1 MWRPRFHFAL
11 PVWGEAYVDL
21 FLRATLPCLLAR
33 GNLGDFRWASGSVFK
48 IYTRAVDAERLG
60 EQRAF
65 RRLQSLI
72 ETRIVPIDDLMAVRQ
87 ANFARFTDCQRMAV
101 ETSDAADAALFFLG
115 PDFLLNDG
123 MISTVAERIVAGRAA
138 VMIEGNRVIKSDVLP
153 IVEAKTRRGHG
164 ALALELT
171 GRELVGMALGRLH
184 PQSRA
189 WFWDAPNFD
198 RLPPYLHF
206 RAGDAGFVSAGY
218 VLHPMAVRSR
228 VKNVPILN
236 IWDQDWLAAACPDPG
251 EIEVATDSDVM
262 TIFGLDEAERFAD
275 YLVPN
280 AASVDAVA
288 YFAEWTFSALH
299 RDFGRRLARFKAK
312 DGDPAI
318 WAEAEILARATVEQI
333 AERLAQDDDTV
344 MAQDPKRMLVRLR
357 ARYRYAD
364 RSLYNPPYAADTGEI
379 GNALAED
386 LPRLL
391 EVASPADRERLIVLA
406 RARGLAV

>member
-1 MWRPRFHFAL
+1 MWQPRFHFAL
-11 PVWGEAYVDL
+11 PVWGKSYVDV
-21 FLRATLPCLLAR
+21 FLRVTLPCLLAR
-33 GNLGDFRWASGSVFK
+33 GNLGDFAWAKQSVFK
-48 IYTRAVDAERLG
+48 IYTRATDAQRMG
-60 EQRAF
+60 ENRAF

-72 ETRIVPIDDLMAVRQ
+72 ETRFVPIDELMAVRQ

-115 PDFLLNDG
+115 PDFVLNDG
-123 MISTVAERIVAGRAA
+123 LISAVAERIVAGRAA
-138 VMIEGNRVIKSDVLP
+138 VMIEGNRLVKDDVLP
-153 IVEAKTRRGHG
+153 ALDAAQRTGHG
-164 ALALELT
+164 ALALELS
-171 GRELVGMALGRLH
+171 GRALVSLAFERLH
-184 PQSRA
+184 AQSRA
-189 WFWDAPNFD
+189 WFWDAINFD

-228 VKNVPILN
+228 VKGAPIVN

-251 EIEVATDSDVM
+251 EIDVATDSDAM
-262 TIFGLDEAERFAD
+262 AIFGLDEPERFGD

-280 AASVDAVA
+280 RASIEAVA
-288 YFAEWTFSALH
+288 YFAEWTFNAHH

-312 DGDPAI
+312 DGDLAT
-318 WAEAEILARATVEQI
+318 WAKAEAEARSVVAAIE
-333 AERLAQDDDTV
+333 ALLAQDDDTA

-357 ARYRYAD
+357 SRYRYAD
-364 RSLYNPPYAADTGEI
+364 RSLFNPPYAADTGEI

-391 EVASPADRERLIVLA
+391 AVASTEDRERLIALA
-406 RARGLAV
+406 RARGFAL

>member
-1 MWRPRFHFAL
+1 
-11 PVWGEAYVDL
+11 
-21 FLRATLPCLLAR
+21 
-33 GNLGDFRWASGSVFK
+33 
-48 IYTRAVDAERLG
+48 
-60 EQRAF
+60 
-65 RRLQSLI
+65 
-72 ETRIVPIDDLMAVRQ
+72 
-87 ANFARFTDCQRMAV
+87 
-101 ETSDAADAALFFLG
+101 
-115 PDFLLNDG
+115 
-123 MISTVAERIVAGRAA
+123 
-138 VMIEGNRVIKSDVLP
+138 
-153 IVEAKTRRGHG
+153 
-164 ALALELT
+164 
-171 GRELVGMALGRLH
+171 
-184 PQSRA
+184 
-189 WFWDAPNFD
+189 
-198 RLPPYLHF
+198 
-206 RAGDAGFVSAGY
+206 
-218 VLHPMAVRSR
+218 
-228 VKNVPILN
+228 
-236 IWDQDWLAAACPDPG
+236 
-251 EIEVATDSDVM
+251 M